1 MNCVKLLQEH
11 KIGLTDLR
19 LEMIEKLSKSKMP
32 MCFDDFNIKA
42 NKTTFYRNMELFIN
56 NDLVVK
62 SEMLGKGYYELK
74 DKAKAYF
81 VCHKCHEISNITLPK
96 IDKKNISSV
105 VVEGLCDK
113 CE

>member
-1 MNCVKLLQEH
+1 MNSVKLLKEH
-11 KIGLTDLR
+11 NVALTDLR
-19 LEMIEKLSKSKMP
+19 VEMIEIMSRAKLP
-32 MCFDDFNIKA
+32 LCFDDFNICA
-42 NKTTFYRNMELFIN
+42 NKTTFYRNMELFIK

-81 VCHKCHEISNITLPK
+81 VCNKCHEISNIDFPK
-96 IDKKNISSV
+96 IEKKNVTSV
-105 VVEGLCDK
+105 VVEGVCDK